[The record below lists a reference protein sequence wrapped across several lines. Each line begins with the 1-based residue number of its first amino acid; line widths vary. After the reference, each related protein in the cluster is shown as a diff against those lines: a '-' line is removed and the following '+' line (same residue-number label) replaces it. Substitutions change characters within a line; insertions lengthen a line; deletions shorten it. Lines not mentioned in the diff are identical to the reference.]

1 MLARHARCR
10 LAALVAAL
18 TFAGPDGCRGDRFW
32 NGCLSVET
40 RLGRTDTWPNSDP
53 RIAHC
58 RNSPFDVL
66 DAAHIRRLELI
77 AAVIADPTSFGDL
90 NETEAFLRTANRTV
104 LNELNATFD
113 VLDFSSSSI
122 SNINDGTFAVS
133 DPGGHVSKLSCYH
146 ALYWVRCMAHVLCGD
161 GVVSTSERLI
171 FLVDLI
177 VQDLDTVN
185 LNLSHCQLAHIHTAT
200 FLGLSVS
207 YSGQI
212 P

>member
-1 MLARHARCR
+1 MKDCFPPRTSYKLTPSFFFSNRRRAPRLGRMLARHARCR

-90 NETEAFLRTANRTV
+90 NETEA
-104 LNELNATFD
+104 
-113 VLDFSSSSI
+113 
-122 SNINDGTFAVS
+122 
-133 DPGGHVSKLSCYH
+133 
-146 ALYWVRCMAHVLCGD
+146 
-161 GVVSTSERLI
+161 
-171 FLVDLI
+171 
-177 VQDLDTVN
+177 
-185 LNLSHCQLAHIHTAT
+185 
-200 FLGLSVS
+200 
-207 YSGQI
+207 
-212 P
+212 

>member
-18 TFAGPDGCRGDRFW
+18 TFVGPDGCRGERFW
-32 NGCLSVET
+32 DGCFSVET
-40 RLGRTDTWPNSDP
+40 RHGQIDTWPNSDP

-66 DAAHIRRLELI
+66 DVAHIRRLELI

-122 SNINDGTFAVS
+122 SNINEGTFAVS

-146 ALYWVRCMAHVLCGD
+146 ALYWARCMAHVLRWDGD
-161 GVVSTSERLI
+161 GV
-171 FLVDLI
+171 
-177 VQDLDTVN
+177 
-185 LNLSHCQLAHIHTAT
+185 
-200 FLGLSVS
+200 G
-207 YSGQI
+207 
-212 P
+212 